1 MKPIFNPKT
10 SEKRKKI
17 VLEHIKEHREAI
29 DNVQTCLAYH
39 PEIDLE
45 TFQKRFNALERKHRR
60 LIATITLYETT
71 KKSN

>member
-10 SEKRKKI
+10 CELRKAVI
-17 VLEHIKEHREAI
+17 LNHIKEHRKAI

-45 TFQKRFNALERKHRR
+45 TFQERFNALERKHRR